1 MTLEPFWRINL
12 MLVPVVF
19 PNNFGHTK
27 VSTNI
32 KTNMGHLKVST
43 NINKVWS
50 HKSVDKYCLQQL
62 DGASCCLLPP
72 RQSQKS
78 RPDVSVATRWEY
90 IHNYM
95 YKYKYKYKYK
105 YTFCVT
111 REQRRKDNCEELPD
125 ESVGGQVDPSDG
137 WPEGFCQ
144 GELDSSLQQ
153 RIDGA
158 FWLTF
163 YDILD
168 PQESQIIR
176 VTSPDINLDG
186 VVDRI
191 GSGLLYVD
199 HGAHTPLVI
208 IARNNGLFGWEHY
221 PDWKHRISDHVLF
234 QVQHFFENSR
244 GKLGLLR
251 RLPKADD
258 V

>member
-95 YKYKYKYKYK
+95 YKYKYKY
-105 YTFCVT
+105 TFCVT

-144 GELDSSLQQ
+144 GELDSSHLADFVWHPWPSGVSDNQGGITWLQPGWSCRSDWQ
-153 RIDGA
+153 RSS
-158 FWLTF
+158 LCR
-163 YDILD
+163 
-168 PQESQIIR
+168 PRRSH
-176 VTSPDINLDG
+176 TSC
-186 VVDRI
+186 
-191 GSGLLYVD
+191 
-199 HGAHTPLVI
+199 
-208 IARNNGLFGWEHY
+208 HY
-221 PDWKHRISDHVLF
+221 CA
-234 QVQHFFENSR
+234 E
-244 GKLGLLR
+244 
-251 RLPKADD
+251 
-258 V
+258 